1 MRFLTNENFPLA
13 SVRALRA
20 AGHDVVSILEGWSGA
35 ADPAV
40 LERAVRESRVLVTFD
55 RDYGELVYRR
65 NLPAPSGI
73 LYLRFAPQDPDE
85 AAKILL
91 ELGRLPDLRLEGFY
105 TVVER
110 ERIRQRPL
118 P

>member
-1 MRFLTNENFPLA
+1 MRLLTNENFPLA
-13 SVRALRA
+13 SVRALRT
-20 AGHDVVSILEGWSGA
+20 AGHDVVTILEGWSGA
-35 ADPAV
+35 VDSAV
-40 LERAVRESRVLVTFD
+40 LERAVREGRILVTFD

-65 NLPAPSGI
+65 NLPAPPGV
-73 LYLRFAPQDPDE
+73 LYLRFVPENPEE
-85 AAKILL
+85 AAAVVV
-91 ELGRLPDLRLEGFY
+91 ELGRMPGLRLEGLY